1 MNEMRDQPA
10 SLPFAPAAERNA
22 APILEALRGRLPAGG
37 RVLEIGAGTGQHA
50 VAFTAALPGLR
61 WLPTDLAPA
70 LPGLAARVHVE
81 GGSGIEPPRVLD
93 VRSEDWPAGP
103 FDAVYTANTAH
114 IMPWSAVLATLKGV
128 AGVLSPGGL
137 YLVYGPFRRD
147 GRHTADSNARFD
159 AALRDRDPSQGVRD
173 LEALER
179 AAVRHQLVLEEVVA
193 LPANN
198 LLAVFRQGIT
208 DP

>member
-1 MNEMRDQPA
+1 M
-10 SLPFAPAAERNA
+10 
-22 APILEALRGRLPAGG
+22 
-37 RVLEIGAGTGQHA
+37 
-50 VAFTAALPGLR
+50 
-61 WLPTDLAPA
+61 
-70 LPGLAARVHVE
+70 AR
-81 GGSGIEPPRVLD
+81 
-93 VRSEDWPAGP
+93 
-103 FDAVYTANTAH
+103 
-114 IMPWSAVLATLKGV
+114 
-128 AGVLSPGGL
+128 VLSPGGL

>member
-70 LPGLAARVHVE
+70 LPGLAARVQVE

-114 IMPWSAVLATLKGV
+114 IMPWSAVLTTLGGV
-128 AGVLSPGGL
+128 ARVLSPGGL

>member
-70 LPGLAARVHVE
+70 LPGLAARVQVE